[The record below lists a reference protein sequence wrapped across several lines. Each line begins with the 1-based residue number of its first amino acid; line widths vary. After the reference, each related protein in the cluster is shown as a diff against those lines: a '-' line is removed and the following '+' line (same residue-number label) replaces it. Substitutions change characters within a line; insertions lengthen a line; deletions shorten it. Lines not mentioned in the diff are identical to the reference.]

1 MKVYEQ
7 LFQLRSKRIEDG
19 EDPEKVKKQLD
30 LGRKMRHKYIRPE
43 ERKQYLNQ
51 MIEKLIKNSYR
62 YRNAMSEE
70 VQYEIGALIVYFM
83 K

>member
-1 MKVYEQ
+1 
-7 LFQLRSKRIEDG
+7 
-19 EDPEKVKKQLD
+19 
-30 LGRKMRHKYIRPE
+30 MRHKYIRPE